1 MTSKNLKLIIISF
14 YVLSCALMFYLAF
27 ESGILNLKNP
37 NIENLN
43 TFLEKFNKFISNN
56 WIIFFILSVLWIF
69 FLGIASPVIILAVM
83 NFDIIVAILFVL
95 SSFSIGVSLLYFVS
109 KNILLKLFNFSEKK
123 NFKKYMKI
131 IKKRETLNY
140 LIFRIIPGIPFP
152 IKNILP
158 IIINMKYLKYILIF
172 IIVEI
177 PTVILNAYLYQSIY
191 NGVTN
196 YSNILD
202 SFFLNV
208 YILIPISIIIS
219 IYFLS
224 KVYLKNT
231 FKK

>member
-27 ESGILNLKNP
+27 EWGILNLKNP

-109 KNILLKLFNFSEKK
+109 KNILLKLFNFNEKK
-123 NFKKYMKI
+123 NFKKYKKI
-131 IKKRETLNY
+131 IKKGETLNY

-158 IIINMKYLKYILIF
+158 IIIDMKYLKYILIF

-177 PTVILNAYLYQSIY
+177 PIVILNAYLYKSIY
-191 NGVTN
+191 ESVTN

-208 YILIPISIIIS
+208 YILIPISIIIL

-224 KVYLKNT
+224 KIYLKNT

>member
-27 ESGILNLKNP
+27 ESGILDLKNP

-43 TFLEKFNKFISNN
+43 IFLEKFNKFISNN

-83 NFDIIVAILFVL
+83 NFDIIIAILFVL

-158 IIINMKYLKYILIF
+158 IIIDMKFLKYILIF

-177 PTVILNAYLYQSIY
+177 PTVILNAYLYKSIY
-191 NGVTN
+191 DGVTN

-224 KVYLKNT
+224 KIYLKNT

>member
-1 MTSKNLKLIIISF
+1 
-14 YVLSCALMFYLAF
+14 MFYLAF

-83 NFDIIVAILFVL
+83 NFDIMVAVLFVL

-123 NFKKYMKI
+123 IFKKYMKI

-158 IIINMKYLKYILIF
+158 IIIDMKYLKYILIF
-172 IIVEI
+172 FIVEI
-177 PTVILNAYLYQSIY
+177 PTVILNAYLYKSIY

-196 YSNILD
+196 YSNILE

-208 YILIPISIIIS
+208 YILIPVSIIIL

-224 KVYLKNT
+224 KIYLKNI

>member
-14 YVLSCALMFYLAF
+14 YILSCALMFYLAF

-43 TFLEKFNKFISNN
+43 TFLEKFNKLISNN

-83 NFDIIVAILFVL
+83 NFDIIVAILFIL

-123 NFKKYMKI
+123 IFKKYMKI

-158 IIINMKYLKYILIF
+158 IIIDMKFLKYILIF

-177 PTVILNAYLYQSIY
+177 PTVILNAYLYKSIY

-196 YSNILD
+196 YSNILE

-208 YILIPISIIIS
+208 YILIPVSIIIL

-224 KVYLKNT
+224 KIYLKNI

>member
-109 KNILLKLFNFSEKK
+109 KNILLKLFNFNEKK
-123 NFKKYMKI
+123 NFKKYKKI
-131 IKKRETLNY
+131 IKKGETLNY

-158 IIINMKYLKYILIF
+158 IIIDMKYLKYILIF

-177 PTVILNAYLYQSIY
+177 PIVILNAYLYKSIY
-191 NGVTN
+191 ESVTN

-208 YILIPISIIIS
+208 YILIPISIIIL

-224 KVYLKNT
+224 KIYLKNT

>member
-83 NFDIIVAILFVL
+83 NFDIIVAILFIL

-208 YILIPISIIIS
+208 YILIPISIIIL

-224 KVYLKNT
+224 KIYLKNI

>member
-27 ESGILNLKNP
+27 ESGILDLKNP

-43 TFLEKFNKFISNN
+43 IFLEKFNKFISNN

-83 NFDIIVAILFVL
+83 NFDIIVAILFIL

-177 PTVILNAYLYQSIY
+177 PTVILNAYLYKSIY
-191 NGVTN
+191 DGVTN

-224 KVYLKNT
+224 KIYLKNT

>member
-1 MTSKNLKLIIISF
+1 
-14 YVLSCALMFYLAF
+14 MFYLAF

-56 WIIFFILSVLWIF
+56 WMIFFILSVLWIF

-109 KNILLKLFNFSEKK
+109 KNILLKLFNFNEKK
-123 NFKKYMKI
+123 NFKKYKKI

-158 IIINMKYLKYILIF
+158 IIIDMKYLKYILIF

-177 PTVILNAYLYQSIY
+177 PTVILNAYLYKSIY
-191 NGVTN
+191 EGVTN

-208 YILIPISIIIS
+208 YILIPISIIIL

-224 KVYLKNT
+224 KIYLKNT

>member
-1 MTSKNLKLIIISF
+1 
-14 YVLSCALMFYLAF
+14 MFYLAF

-83 NFDIIVAILFVL
+83 NFDIMVAVLFVL

-123 NFKKYMKI
+123 IFKKYMKI

-140 LIFRIIPGIPFP
+140 LIYRRH
-152 IKNILP
+152 L
-158 IIINMKYLKYILIF
+158 
-172 IIVEI
+172 
-177 PTVILNAYLYQSIY
+177 
-191 NGVTN
+191 
-196 YSNILD
+196 
-202 SFFLNV
+202 
-208 YILIPISIIIS
+208 
-219 IYFLS
+219 
-224 KVYLKNT
+224 
-231 FKK
+231 

>member
-14 YVLSCALMFYLAF
+14 YILLCALMFYLAF

-56 WIIFFILSVLWIF
+56 WIIFFILSVLWVF
-69 FLGIASPVIILAVM
+69 FLGIALPVIILAVM
-83 NFDIIVAILFVL
+83 NFDIMVAVLFV
-95 SSFSIGVSLLYFVS
+95 SFSFSIGVSLLYFVS

-123 NFKKYMKI
+123 IFKKYMKI

-158 IIINMKYLKYILIF
+158 IIIDMKYSKYILIF

-177 PTVILNAYLYQSIY
+177 PTIILNAYLYKSIY

-196 YSNILD
+196 YSNILE

-208 YILIPISIIIS
+208 YILIPFSIIIL

-224 KVYLKNT
+224 KIYLKNI

>member
-1 MTSKNLKLIIISF
+1 
-14 YVLSCALMFYLAF
+14 MFYLAF
-27 ESGILNLKNP
+27 ESGILDLKNP

-43 TFLEKFNKFISNN
+43 IFLEKFNKFISNN

-123 NFKKYMKI
+123 IFKKYMKI

-158 IIINMKYLKYILIF
+158 IIIDMKYLKYILIF
-172 IIVEI
+172 FIVEI
-177 PTVILNAYLYQSIY
+177 PTVILNAYFYKSIY

-196 YSNILD
+196 YSNILE

-208 YILIPISIIIS
+208 YILIPVSIIIL

-224 KVYLKNT
+224 KIYLKNI

>member
-83 NFDIIVAILFVL
+83 NFDIIVAILFIL

-208 YILIPISIIIS
+208 YILIPISIITL

-224 KVYLKNT
+224 KIYLKNI

>member
-1 MTSKNLKLIIISF
+1 M
-14 YVLSCALMFYLAF
+14 AF

-56 WIIFFILSVLWIF
+56 WMIFFILSVLWIF

-109 KNILLKLFNFSEKK
+109 KNILLKLFNFNEKK
-123 NFKKYMKI
+123 NFKKYKKI

-158 IIINMKYLKYILIF
+158 IIIDMKYLKYILIF

-177 PTVILNAYLYQSIY
+177 PTVILNAYLYKSIY
-191 NGVTN
+191 EGVTN

-208 YILIPISIIIS
+208 YILIPISIIIL

-224 KVYLKNT
+224 KIYLKNT